1 MVRISQTQKEPINT
15 QKVDEII
22 RTRMKELN
30 PSENPWTTLNKHF
43 GEDAEKKIQKLAE
56 KKNELLQEKQKEQ
69 NRRTDLLRQPRTGR
83 RNKKNR
89 NEKKE
94 EECRKKISTT
104 SIKE

>member
-1 MVRISQTQKEPINT
+1 
-15 QKVDEII
+15 
-22 RTRMKELN
+22 MKELN

-56 KKNELLQEKQKEQ
+56 RKTNFCRKNKKSK
-69 NRRTDLLRQPRTGR
+69 NRSTDLLRQPRTGR